1 MCLKRYWLKNNVA
14 MKMFLFHFLFEI
26 ILTSKRNASFFL
38 AVSIPVHAVC
48 AKCIWNLKKI
58 QTDFFACGFS
68 LKILPRS
75 SDYACAAQNPV
86 SCCFQV
92 QPSST
97 FLTNYSLTVV
107 VLIELILFLDN
118 KWYIHFRCD
127 TFFLAIMEYLW
138 WLKYSEITQKHLR
151 LLVGDDV

>member
-1 MCLKRYWLKNNVA
+1 MQ
-14 MKMFLFHFLFEI
+14 
-26 ILTSKRNASFFL
+26 ASFWLSVYLFML
-38 AVSIPVHAVC
+38 YVQSAYEFYFFI
-48 AKCIWNLKKI
+48 I
-58 QTDFFACGFS
+58 QTDFFASGFS

-92 QPSST
+92 QPSAT

-127 TFFLAIMEYLW
+127 TFFLAIMEYL
-138 WLKYSEITQKHLR
+138 
-151 LLVGDDV
+151 